1 MDMAQNGT
9 EASGLRRI
17 WQGWRKEIIRG
28 AVLFTAIVAIGIA
41 ASRMF
46 GLIPLKFG
54 GRGFNFE
61 DFDLDHRDWTE
72 SFRWAGLVERGHT
85 VWIRNMNG
93 PVSIEA
99 AEGDSVVITG
109 DKSWR
114 RSDPHSVQIAAFPD
128 NGAVTVCAIWVRAE
142 EQATCEPGGHYSM
155 KGVRH
160 NDVAVRFTVQVPKG
174 VKVDASTVNGRIDA
188 DGAQGDLKLLTVNGG
203 IDASTTQGGINATTV
218 NGGIDASIGDLG
230 PEGEVALRTVNGSI
244 TVALPQGLNADLD
257 AQTVSGRVNTDFP
270 VQVAGKISARHVEA
284 RIGSGGRRVEL
295 KTVNGSI
302 ELQQVGEPAE
312 PPVPV
317 VAPRPAR
324 AARAPRAAT
333 APHQPR

>member
-17 WQGWRKEIIRG
+17 WKGWRKEIIRG
-28 AVLFTAIVAIGIA
+28 AVLFTAVVAVGIA

-72 SFRWAGLVERGHT
+72 SFRWAGLVSQSHS

-93 PVSIEA
+93 PVSVEA
-99 AEGDSVVITG
+99 AEGDSVVVTAE
-109 DKSWR
+109 KSWR
-114 RSDPHSVQIAAFPD
+114 RSDPEAVQITAIPQD
-128 NGAVTVCAIWVRAE
+128 GNVTVCAVWDGQE
-142 EQATCEPGGHYSM
+142 GNCEAGGHYTM
-155 KGVRH
+155 KNPRH
-160 NDVAVRFTVQVPKG
+160 NDVAVRFTVQVPAG
-174 VKVDASTVNGRIDA
+174 VQVDVSTINGRLDADGVRGQLKLMTVNGSIDA
-188 DGAQGDLKLLTVNGG
+188 NTSHGG
-203 IDASTTQGGINATTV
+203 LSATTV
-218 NGGIDASIGDLG
+218 NGGIDAIIEDLG
-230 PEGEVALRTVNGSI
+230 ASGDVALRTVNGSI
-244 TVALPQGLNADLD
+244 SVALPHGLNADLD

-270 VQVAGKISARHVEA
+270 VQVAGRISARHVQA
-284 RIGSGGRRVEL
+284 KIGTGGRRVEL
-295 KTVNGSI
+295 RTVNGSI
-302 ELQQVGEPAE
+302 ELQEAGNPAE

-324 AARAPRAAT
+324 PARAPRAAT